1 MDESLD
7 SWFAREILPHEE
19 ALVRYL
25 ARSWSN
31 RQEVHDLRQEIYVR
45 VYEAAARARPLSPKS
60 FMFTTARHLMADR
73 IRRRRV
79 VSIEATADL
88 EALNVLVDEISPE
101 QRASAR
107 QELTRLAQALDR
119 LPPQCGRV
127 VWMRKVEGLSQKQVA
142 ERLGISEGA
151 VEKQITKGV
160 RLLASQLFGG
170 EGHEPRPGGMPDEH
184 GTGYGKQH
192 SD

>member
-19 ALVRYL
+19 ALLRYL
-25 ARSWSN
+25 ARTWSN
-31 RQEVHDLRQEIYVR
+31 HDEIHDLRQETYVR
-45 VYEAAARARPLSPKS
+45 VYEAAVRARPLSPKS
-60 FMFTTARHLMADR
+60 FMFTIARHLMADR
-73 IRRRRV
+73 IRRGRV

-107 QELTRLAQALDR
+107 QELSRLAQAFDR
-119 LPPQCGRV
+119 LPPQCRKV
-127 VWMRKVEGLSQKQVA
+127 VWMRKVEGISQKQVA
-142 ERLGISEGA
+142 ERLGVSEGA

-160 RLLASQLFGG
+160 RLLASLLFGDDAQ
-170 EGHEPRPGGMPDEH
+170 ESRSNALSKEH
-184 GTGYGKQH
+184 KAHGKQH